1 MYKKRFKQWN
11 ARKYNEESEMRAI
24 VRKRAER
31 ARVGKASTFK
41 VRSQVVDIQKVFRY
55 WERKN
60 RSVDDIV
67 TRRPMSR
74 TPEAVECL
82 TPLLSPLRTP
92 EELATPERLLLKLQ
106 DYIRGSVD
114 AGKWRDFREE
124 RSLDRFYDQCHLA
137 FQLLDNNHYLEAG
150 QSLNN
155 AFANINTIIRSE
167 HPSTLRIL
175 LATTNLAFEREKPE
189 IALAILHHV
198 SAMAE
203 KVLATSHPFKV
214 ISMGLA
220 SLGQTKEALYR
231 DVWSISLQ
239 KMADCFQ
246 EVLGPTHGETLTYRL
261 DFIQRFEVGHD
272 LKREERALGK
282 LLRDCELSMV
292 EQEFRILHVRL
303 RLAVNFYEQ
312 GHFVQAKDACQRL
325 LSCLPPS
332 DDSHFKGRCLEC
344 LAWSQYNLG
353 DTQGAVATM
362 RESIYFDLSG
372 ESSEHGWACIM
383 MLNLEVWLS
392 ELGESDSAAQVQARR
407 MRVQDFM
414 RVEWL

>member
-31 ARVGKASTFK
+31 ARVGKGSTFK

-55 WERKN
+55 WERKKI
-60 RSVDDIV
+60 SVDDIV
-67 TRRPMSR
+67 TRRAMSR

-114 AGKWRDFREE
+114 AGKWRDLRQEM
-124 RSLDRFYDQCHLA
+124 SLGRFYDQCYFA
-137 FQLLDNNHYLEAG
+137 FQLLDNNRYLEAG

-155 AFANINTIIRSE
+155 AFANINTILRSE
-167 HPSTLRIL
+167 HASTLRIL
-175 LATTNLAFEREKPE
+175 FVVTNLAFERKKPE

-203 KVLATSHPFKV
+203 KVLATSHPFKF
-214 ISMGLA
+214 IFMGFA
-220 SLGQTKEALYR
+220 SLGQTKEALNK
-231 DVWSISLQ
+231 DVWTISLQ
-239 KMADCFQ
+239 KIADCFQ
-246 EVLGPTHGETLTYRL
+246 EALGLTNEETLRCRL
-261 DFIQRFEVGHD
+261 RFIQGFEVERD

-282 LLRDCELSMV
+282 LLRDCELSIE
-292 EQEFRILHVRL
+292 EQDIRTLNVRL
-303 RLAVNFYEQ
+303 SLAINFHEQ
-312 GHFVQAKDACQRL
+312 GHFVRAKDACQYL

-332 DDSHFKGRCLEC
+332 DNPYFKRRCLDC

-362 RESIYFDLSG
+362 RETIYFELSG
-372 ESSEHGWACIM
+372 KSSELGRACMM
-383 MLNLEVWLS
+383 MLNLEGWLS
-392 ELGESDSAAQVQARR
+392 ELREFDSAAQVQARR
-407 MRVQDFM
+407 MRVQDSM
-414 RVEWL
+414 RVELL